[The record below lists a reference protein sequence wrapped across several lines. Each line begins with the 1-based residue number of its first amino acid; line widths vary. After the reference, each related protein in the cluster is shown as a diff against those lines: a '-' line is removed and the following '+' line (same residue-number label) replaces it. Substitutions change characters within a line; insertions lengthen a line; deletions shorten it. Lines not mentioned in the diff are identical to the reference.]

1 MPLGLGIFL
10 IWWVYKRL
18 TPEDLEEIKRSLQ
31 EASYIYIIISIGFG
45 ILSHMSRAYRWKY
58 TLEPLGMKPHFPNSF
73 MAVMVGYIV
82 NLAVPRLGEIS
93 RCTVMSQ
100 YEEKPFDKLF
110 GTVIAERVAD
120 MIILLSLI
128 AITVIMQFPIIGGL
142 LEESGMMDKFRNPL
156 PLIIVGLV
164 LIGVGLL
171 FLRLLKM
178 SSHPFLIKIRG
189 IIRGI
194 FDGIKSI
201 LQMKKRWAFIG
212 HTFFIW
218 GMYLAMFWIATYALE
233 GTTGVSAG
241 GILAAFVLGGLSIV
255 ATNGGIGAYPLAV
268 QQILILYA
276 VNSNEALAFGWIMW
290 LSQTFMVVV
299 LGGLSFALLP
309 VYNRKIAAN
318 ELESISDQ

>member
-1 MPLGLGIFL
+1 
-10 IWWVYKRL
+10 
-18 TPEDLEEIKRSLQ
+18 
-31 EASYIYIIISIGFG
+31 
-45 ILSHMSRAYRWKY
+45 
-58 TLEPLGMKPHFPNSF
+58 MKPRFANSF

-100 YEEKPFDKLF
+100 YEKKPFDKLF

-128 AITVIMQFPIIGGL
+128 AITIVLQFPIIGDL
-142 LEESGMMDKFRNPL
+142 LEDSGLMDKLRNPL
-156 PLIIVGLV
+156 PLIFGAIVLVVLGLV
-164 LIGVGLL
+164 

-178 SSHPFLIKIRG
+178 SQHPIAIKVRGLIRG
-189 IIRGI
+189 V
-194 FDGIKSI
+194 FDGVKSI

-212 HTFFIW
+212 HTLFIW
-218 GMYLAMFWIATYALE
+218 GMYMAMFWVATFALE
-233 GTTGVSAG
+233 ETTGVSFG

-268 QQILILYA
+268 QQILILYS

-290 LSQTFMVVV
+290 LSQTLMVVV

-309 VYNRKIAAN
+309 VYNRKI
-318 ELESISDQ
+318 ESHETESISGQEDH